1 MNRYAG
7 FRVLI
12 VDDLE
17 NNLFALRS
25 LILQHMDVEV
35 LEAISGQQALDI
47 ALHNPRIDLII
58 LDVQMPEMD
67 GFQTASMLKIR
78 KKTQDIPIIFLTAAF
93 KTDEFQQKGYDVG
106 AADYLLKPIDD
117 NQLINK
123 ISTYFRLIEK
133 ERELNRVLE
142 EKVAARTAELGRAKQ
157 YLEGIIANMGEALLV
172 LKPNGTIKS
181 ANPAAC
187 GMLGYD
193 ESALIGMSIGDVFEE
208 REQEQAQ
215 DEIGMPALALA
226 VREADQQAADVSL
239 VASVLRDTEF
249 VELPFRIALVLIRLS
264 IAHPVLIRA
273 NGRITLDDHLL
284 DLTLAIAGNETLHFH
299 DGSSMSIRVHADGA
313 AVADLRFRLFA
324 TSHQVVH
331 EASCISSESH
341 LIALS

>member
-1 MNRYAG
+1 MRRFAG

-12 VDDLE
+12 VDDVE

-25 LILQHMDVEV
+25 LIRQHMDVEV

-47 ALHNPRIDLII
+47 ALSNPRIDLII

-142 EKVAARTAELGRAKQ
+142 EKVAARTAELDRAKQ

-208 REQEQAQ
+208 REQEQARAFM
-215 DEIGMPALALA
+215 GTWL
-226 VREADQQAADVSL
+226 EA
-239 VASVLRDTEF
+239 
-249 VELPFRIALVLIRLS
+249 LIRTGTLS
-264 IAHPVLIRA
+264 SIEARFIARDQRRVPILFSRTA
-273 NGRITLDDHLL
+273 LTGSEGEITDIICIAKDMTGYQREDD
-284 DLTLAIAGNETLHFH
+284 EQ
-299 DGSSMSIRVHADGA
+299 S
-313 AVADLRFRLFA
+313 
-324 TSHQVVH
+324 
-331 EASCISSESH
+331 AS
-341 LIALS
+341 A